1 MQIPKTVII
10 GCAGVG
16 SRLGLGQTKA
26 LITLYDKPLIIWQL
40 EQLQNIEDLRIVVG
54 FQANDVIETVLQY
67 RKNVTFV
74 FNHDYFHIKTT
85 PSLFLASKYAEDFVL
100 TIDGDT
106 IFHPEDFKDCLEE
119 NEPFIGVAEASS
131 EEAVF
136 TRIQDKNVLSFSRES
151 GEYEWIG
158 PALLPKKFLQT
169 SENIHLYE
177 AIEKYLPIKYKL
189 IRSMDIDT
197 MQDYYIAQEKI
208 KLWYNL

>member
-74 FNHDYFHIKTT
+74 FNHDYFHT
-85 PSLFLASKYAEDFVL
+85 
-100 TIDGDT
+100 
-106 IFHPEDFKDCLEE
+106 
-119 NEPFIGVAEASS
+119 
-131 EEAVF
+131 
-136 TRIQDKNVLSFSRES
+136 
-151 GEYEWIG
+151 
-158 PALLPKKFLQT
+158 
-169 SENIHLYE
+169 
-177 AIEKYLPIKYKL
+177 
-189 IRSMDIDT
+189 
-197 MQDYYIAQEKI
+197 
-208 KLWYNL
+208 